1 MAGFLGTLFTGRVA
15 LNLALPNQAQWG
27 RAQTLF
33 GKGLEGVFACGDV
46 ARLGGSVSLAVGD
59 GTMAGVAAHRSLLF

>member
-1 MAGFLGTLFTGRVA
+1 MGEMIKTNTLKETSV
-15 LNLALPNQAQWG
+15 
-27 RAQTLF
+27 T
-33 GKGLEGVFACGDV
+33 GVFACGDV